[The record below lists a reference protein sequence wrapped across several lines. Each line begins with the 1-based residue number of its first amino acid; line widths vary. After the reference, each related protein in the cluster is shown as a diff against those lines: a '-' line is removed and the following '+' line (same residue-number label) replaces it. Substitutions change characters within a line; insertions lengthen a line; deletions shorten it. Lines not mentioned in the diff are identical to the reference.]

1 MTLSVM
7 RKVSINLLK
16 ETRASYNRVKLM
28 GIHNDGIIFGG
39 MVRDE
44 IVATHYKSLFDEYC
58 ENKSIMN
65 YKKFWV
71 KSFHP
76 ETAKR
81 TIVPCDMDIYFQDA
95 GKAETFITELD
106 AYAKSMNG
114 SIRTSNRM
122 LYDIDDY
129 LIHKKVVMRIVI
141 GRTVTYSGITINLN
155 YDIIINTSQNIIEP
169 PFNNGDFTCNLFVMS
184 KTIDNNY
191 EIRLS
196 KNTGTKLDKMS
207 FVRKVHL
214 ESKLLND
221 LISGS
226 TEFIRT
232 ASTPDAE
239 YMNGLRILKM
249 IEKDIKISNLLFRE
263 VASPSIE
270 CVCDICQMTIRPDD
284 KNEPFIELLT
294 NKHAVNI
301 MHKKC
306 FLNYLRNEIY
316 KKNRNAETA
325 KIECR
330 CTRRNLFN
338 FNNSYKYSSVF

>member
-1 MTLSVM
+1 
-7 RKVSINLLK
+7 
-16 ETRASYNRVKLM
+16 
-28 GIHNDGIIFGG
+28 
-39 MVRDE
+39 
-44 IVATHYKSLFDEYC
+44 
-58 ENKSIMN
+58 
-65 YKKFWV
+65 
-71 KSFHP
+71 
-76 ETAKR
+76 
-81 TIVPCDMDIYFQDA
+81 
-95 GKAETFITELD
+95 
-106 AYAKSMNG
+106 
-114 SIRTSNRM
+114 
-122 LYDIDDY
+122 
-129 LIHKKVVMRIVI
+129 
-141 GRTVTYSGITINLN
+141 
-155 YDIIINTSQNIIEP
+155 
-169 PFNNGDFTCNLFVMS
+169 MS
-184 KTIDNNY
+184 KTTDNNY

-263 VASPSIE
+263 VSTPSIE